1 MPTKILIVWWAVG
14 NSLFFLFL
22 EDNFINGQLFS
33 YWHVYKDSI
42 ILNEYVVGNLFIM
55 ILYLVIHYFIH

>member
-1 MPTKILIVWWAVG
+1 MPTKILIVWWGVS

-22 EDNFINGQLFS
+22 EDNFINEQLFS

-42 ILNEYVVGNLFIM
+42 ILNK
-55 ILYLVIHYFIH
+55 